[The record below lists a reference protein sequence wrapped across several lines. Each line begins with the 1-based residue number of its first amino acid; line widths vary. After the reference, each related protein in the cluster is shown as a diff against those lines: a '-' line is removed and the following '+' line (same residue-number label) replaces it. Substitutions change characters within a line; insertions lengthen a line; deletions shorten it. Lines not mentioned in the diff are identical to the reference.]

1 MGAGK
6 STVGEILSKSIGY
19 KFIELDSLIEKS
31 LNEKIPDIFSKM
43 GEDHFRKLETD
54 SLINVSKGSGDTV
67 ISTGG
72 GIVLKPENMKIMK
85 STGTSIFLKTA
96 IETIWER
103 VKNDKGRPL
112 LHVENPYNTAN
123 ELLEERKELYNK
135 ADIIV
140 ETDRVSPQKIS
151 EKIIELLFN

>member
-1 MGAGK
+1 
-6 STVGEILSKSIGY
+6 
-19 KFIELDSLIEKS
+19 
-31 LNEKIPDIFSKM
+31 M